1 MDRNA
6 LLAGVGL
13 GALLMFISDP
23 NRGARRRALVRDKA
37 VRGARVSRRAFA
49 ATAEDIAN
57 RTRGIAVTAWGALRG
72 EEVDEAKLVERVRAA
87 LGRVCSHP
95 RAIHVDAV
103 GSEITVRGDVFA
115 SEAGAVLSAAGSVRG
130 VEDVVDELE
139 KHESAEGVPSLQGAG
154 RVGEPSIDLF
164 QRRWAPATR
173 ALIGMTA
180 IAAAAFSVAAYAR
193 RAA

>member
-1 MDRNA
+1 
-6 LLAGVGL
+6 
-13 GALLMFISDP
+13 
-23 NRGARRRALVRDKA
+23 
-37 VRGARVSRRAFA
+37 
-49 ATAEDIAN
+49 
-57 RTRGIAVTAWGALRG
+57 
-72 EEVDEAKLVERVRAA
+72 
-87 LGRVCSHP
+87 
-95 RAIHVDAV
+95 
-103 GSEITVRGDVFA
+103 VFA